1 MFKLN
6 GAGACQGCGGLSQPG
21 EQVEQAPLP
30 WAASGH
36 HLVHLREIP
45 AKRCA
50 QDTNRAK
57 LEPSEHP
64 ST

>member
-1 MFKLN
+1 MFKSD
-6 GAGACQGCGGLSQPG
+6 GAGACQGCGVLSQLA
-21 EQVEQAPLP
+21 EQVEQTPLS
-30 WAASGH
+30 WETSGY

-50 QDTNRAK
+50 HDTNCTK
-57 LEPSEHP
+57 LEPFEHP